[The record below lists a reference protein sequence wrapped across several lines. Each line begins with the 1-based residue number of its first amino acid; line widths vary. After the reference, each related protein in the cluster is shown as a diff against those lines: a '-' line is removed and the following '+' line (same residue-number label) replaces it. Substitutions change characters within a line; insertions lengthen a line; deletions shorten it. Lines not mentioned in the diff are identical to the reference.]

1 MTFKI
6 TASADLYV
14 YYDEDL
20 KKYDFESSNENSICE
35 YYELDHQNEFD
46 ILLSSEKENIL
57 EQCIRIINEK
67 NETEINV
74 YYYVEFEVS
83 YFVQCTM
90 DGTEEDSEY
99 EILTDDVQYLGKAEK
114 EEEKPEPEQTKDTGT
129 FDVNINPISW

>member
-6 TASADLYV
+6 TASANLYV

-20 KKYDFESSNENSICE
+20 KEYDFEPSNENSICE

-46 ILLSSEKENIL
+46 ILLSDNKEDIL
-57 EQCIRIINEK
+57 ESCIRIINEK

-74 YYYVEFEVS
+74 YYYVEFNVS
-83 YFVQCTM
+83 YFTQCTM

-99 EILTDDVQYLGKAEK
+99 EIITDDVQ
-114 EEEKPEPEQTKDTGT
+114 
-129 FDVNINPISW
+129 SW